1 MGPNLYALPPLPV
14 VAIFIGIALH
24 APFSFFYH
32 YNCATFLP
40 PGIARIEHW
49 SRRMDHSMIH
59 VASAFLSYGTSGQR
73 NYFLLNVIYNLD
85 CVYRQFERRVR
96 PKRNKL
102 RIGIS
107 ILLYT
112 LPVLS
117 RGDFHLFA
125 QLWIIFFISAW
136 FFAKYPIK
144 GWSHS
149 AFHFTI
155 SLIPYFLLQEA
166 CKLPA
171 SQPQIITAARC
182 AIIESVQ

>member
-85 CVYRQFERRVR
+85 CVYRQFERRVS

-112 LPVLS
+112 LSVLR

-125 QLWIIFFISAW
+125 Q
-136 FFAKYPIK
+136 YPIK

-149 AFHFTI
+149 AFHLTI